1 MPWSSSTGIPN
12 SVASASTSREPASS
26 AASRPSRMI
35 VAPLR
40 ANSRHPTDMGAS
52 TAPGTAPSSRPQL
65 IAHRAVASAPERA
78 PASTT
83 MVAALHA
90 AISRLRVR
98 KRHFAGRA
106 VGDTSEMST
115 PPPAVIARKSGM

>member
-1 MPWSSSTGIPN
+1 MG
-12 SVASASTSREPASS
+12 PASS

-40 ANSRHPTDMGAS
+40 ASSRHPTAIGAS
-52 TAPGTAPSSRPQL
+52 IAPGTAPSSRPQL
-65 IAHRAVASAPERA
+65 MAHLAVARAPERA

-90 AISRLRVR
+90 AMSRLRVR
-98 KRHFAGRA
+98 KRHLAGRA
-106 VGDTSEMST
+106 VGATSEMST
-115 PPPAVIARKSGM
+115 PRPATI